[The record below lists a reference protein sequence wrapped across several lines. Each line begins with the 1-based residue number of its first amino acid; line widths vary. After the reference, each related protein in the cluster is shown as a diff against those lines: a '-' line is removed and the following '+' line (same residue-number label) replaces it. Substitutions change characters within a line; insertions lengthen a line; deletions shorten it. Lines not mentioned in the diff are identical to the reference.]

1 MGLIISKAGRV
12 AYADFMGIL
21 GFTFLSGQDS
31 ILIVLHQIYYLS
43 MGSLAVLHNGLKYC
57 LPPGNFMALG

>member
-1 MGLIISKAGRV
+1 
-12 AYADFMGIL
+12 MGIL